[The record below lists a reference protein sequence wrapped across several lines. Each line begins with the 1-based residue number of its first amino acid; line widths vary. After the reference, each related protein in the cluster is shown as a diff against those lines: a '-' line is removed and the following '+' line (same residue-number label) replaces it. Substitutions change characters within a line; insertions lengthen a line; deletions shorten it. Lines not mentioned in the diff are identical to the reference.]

1 MNIVIEPSPLKG
13 EIAAIPSKSVAHRM
27 LICAALADG
36 PTTLRIPKTSDDID
50 ATADCL
56 RALGAAITVNNED
69 YIVEPIAQIENI
81 PLLDCGESGSTLRFL
96 LPVAAAAADRCRFDG
111 HGRLPERPLS
121 DLTDA
126 MKEHGVSFDGEK
138 LPFTIGGRLRGGIY
152 RLPGNVSSQYIT
164 GLLLAL
170 PLCEEDSVIE
180 LTTALESASYIDITL
195 SVLKTF
201 GITVHCERNRYIIPG
216 KQVFRSPG
224 TLPVEGDWSNAAF
237 FLTAAA
243 LNNDITMTG
252 LNPNS
257 AQGDRKI
264 IALLE
269 QLGAVTQKDNGRLTL
284 RSDELKGC
292 TIDIQDT
299 PDLLPVLSVAAA
311 FAQGKTTFINAARL
325 RLKESD
331 RLASSAAMIE
341 NLGGRAEVGEDEL
354 TVYGTGLIGG
364 TVESCNDHRIAMS
377 AAVAATRCSKPVTI
391 LHAEAVK
398 KSYPGFYNDYNKTG
412 GKAHV
417 L

>member
-81 PLLDCGESGSTLRFL
+81 PQLDCGESGSTLRFL

-243 LNNDITMTG
+243 LNNDIAMTG

-284 RSDELKGC
+284 RSDDLKGC

-311 FAQGKTTFINAARL
+311 FAQGETTFINAARL

-377 AAVAATRCSKPVTI
+377 AAVASILCRGRVTVTG
-391 LHAEAVK
+391 AEAVS
-398 KSYPGFYNDYNKTG
+398 KSYPRFWEDFAALQTP
-412 GKAHV
+412 
-417 L
+417 

>member
-81 PLLDCGESGSTLRFL
+81 PQLDCGESGSTLRFL

-138 LPFTIGGRLRGGIY
+138 LPFTIGGRLRGGIF

-243 LNNDITMTG
+243 LNNDIAMTG

-284 RSDELKGC
+284 RSDDLKGC

-311 FAQGKTTFINAARL
+311 FAQGETTFINAARL

>member
-96 LPVAAAAADRCRFDG
+96 LPVTAAAADRCRFDG

-311 FAQGKTTFINAARL
+311 FAQGETTFINAARL

-391 LHAEAVK
+391 LNAEAVK

>member
-81 PLLDCGESGSTLRFL
+81 PQLDCGESGSTLRFL

-269 QLGAVTQKDNGRLTL
+269 QLGAVTQKDNGCLTL

-311 FAQGKTTFINAARL
+311 FAQGETTFINAARL

-391 LHAEAVK
+391 LNAEAVK

>member
-56 RALGAAITVNNED
+56 RALGAAITINNED

-111 HGRLPERPLS
+111 HGRLPDRPLS

>member
-126 MKEHGVSFDGEK
+126 MKEHGVSFNGEK
-138 LPFTIGGRLRGGIY
+138 LPFAIGGRLRGGIY

-257 AQGDRKI
+257 AQGDLKI

-364 TVESCNDHRIAMS
+364 TVDSCNDHRIAMS

-391 LHAEAVK
+391 LNAEAVK

>member
-237 FLTAAA
+237 FLAAAA
-243 LNNDITMTG
+243 LNNDIAMTG

>member
-284 RSDELKGC
+284 RSDDLKGC

-311 FAQGKTTFINAARL
+311 FAQGETTFINAARL

>member
-81 PLLDCGESGSTLRFL
+81 PQLDCGESGSTLRFL

-138 LPFTIGGRLRGGIY
+138 LPFTVGGRLRGGIY

-201 GITVHCERNRYIIPG
+201 GITVHCEENRYIIPG

-243 LNNDITMTG
+243 LNNDIAMTG

>member
-13 EIAAIPSKSVAHRM
+13 EITAIPSKSVAHRM

-243 LNNDITMTG
+243 LNNDIAMTG
-252 LNPNS
+252 LNPDS

-292 TIDIQDT
+292 IIDIQDT

-364 TVESCNDHRIAMS
+364 TVDSCNDHRIAMS
-377 AAVAATRCSKPVTI
+377 AAVAATRCKKPVTI
-391 LHAEAVK
+391 LNAEAVK

>member
-237 FLTAAA
+237 FLAAAA
-243 LNNDITMTG
+243 LNNDIAMTG

-311 FAQGKTTFINAARL
+311 FAQGKTTFINADRL
-325 RLKESD
+325 RLK
-331 RLASSAAMIE
+331 
-341 NLGGRAEVGEDEL
+341 
-354 TVYGTGLIGG
+354 
-364 TVESCNDHRIAMS
+364 
-377 AAVAATRCSKPVTI
+377 
-391 LHAEAVK
+391 
-398 KSYPGFYNDYNKTG
+398 
-412 GKAHV
+412 
-417 L
+417 

>member
-243 LNNDITMTG
+243 LNNDIAMTG

-284 RSDELKGC
+284 RSDDLKGC

-341 NLGGRAEVGEDEL
+341 NLGGRADVGEDEL

-364 TVESCNDHRIAMS
+364 TVDSCNDHRIAMS

-391 LHAEAVK
+391 LNAEAVK

>member
-269 QLGAVTQKDNGRLTL
+269 QLGAVTQKDNGCLTL

-391 LHAEAVK
+391 LNAEAVK

>member
-243 LNNDITMTG
+243 LNNDIAMTG

-391 LHAEAVK
+391 LNAEAVK

>member
-13 EIAAIPSKSVAHRM
+13 EITAIPSKSVAHRM

-364 TVESCNDHRIAMS
+364 TVDSCNDHRIAMS

-391 LHAEAVK
+391 LNAEAVK

>member
-1 MNIVIEPSPLKG
+1 MNIVIEPSSLKG
-13 EIAAIPSKSVAHRM
+13 EITAIPSKSVAHRM

-96 LPVAAAAADRCRFDG
+96 LPVTAAAADRCRFDG

-243 LNNDITMTG
+243 LNNDIAMTG

-391 LHAEAVK
+391 LNAEAVK

>member
-1 MNIVIEPSPLKG
+1 MNIVIEPSSLKG
-13 EIAAIPSKSVAHRM
+13 EITAIPSKSVAHRM

-81 PLLDCGESGSTLRFL
+81 PQLDCGESGSTLRFL

-269 QLGAVTQKDNGRLTL
+269 QLGAVTQKDNGCLTL

-311 FAQGKTTFINAARL
+311 FAQGETTFINAARL

>member
-1 MNIVIEPSPLKG
+1 MNIVIEPSSLKG
-13 EIAAIPSKSVAHRM
+13 EITAIPSKSVAHRM

-243 LNNDITMTG
+243 LNNDIAMTG

-391 LHAEAVK
+391 LNAEAVK

>member
-81 PLLDCGESGSTLRFL
+81 PQLDCGESGSTLRFL

-138 LPFTIGGRLRGGIY
+138 LPFTIGGRLRGGIF

-243 LNNDITMTG
+243 LNNDIAMTG

-391 LHAEAVK
+391 LNAEAVK

>member
-243 LNNDITMTG
+243 LNNDIAMTG
-252 LNPNS
+252 LNPDS

-364 TVESCNDHRIAMS
+364 TVDSCNDHRIAMS
-377 AAVAATRCSKPVTI
+377 AAVAATRCKKPVTI
-391 LHAEAVK
+391 LNAEAVK

-412 GKAHV
+412 GRAHV

>member
-81 PLLDCGESGSTLRFL
+81 PQLDCGESGSTLRFL

-138 LPFTIGGRLRGGIY
+138 LPFTIGGRLRGGIF

-243 LNNDITMTG
+243 LNNDIVLTG
-252 LNPNS
+252 LNPDS

-284 RSDELKGC
+284 RSDDLKGC

-311 FAQGKTTFINAARL
+311 FAQGETTFINAARL

>member
-1 MNIVIEPSPLKG
+1 MNIVIEPSSLKG
-13 EIAAIPSKSVAHRM
+13 EITAIPSKSVAHRM

-391 LHAEAVK
+391 LNAEAVK

>member
-1 MNIVIEPSPLKG
+1 MNIVIEPSSLKG
-13 EIAAIPSKSVAHRM
+13 EITAIPSKSVAHRM

-243 LNNDITMTG
+243 MNNDIAMTG

-364 TVESCNDHRIAMS
+364 TVDSCNDHRIAMS

>member
-138 LPFTIGGRLRGGIY
+138 LPFAIGGRLRGGIY

>member
-1 MNIVIEPSPLKG
+1 MNIVIEPSSLKG
-13 EIAAIPSKSVAHRM
+13 EITAIPSKSVAHRM

-81 PLLDCGESGSTLRFL
+81 PQLDCGESGSTLRFL

-201 GITVHCERNRYIIPG
+201 GITVHCERNRYIIQG

-391 LHAEAVK
+391 LNAEAVK

>member
-13 EIAAIPSKSVAHRM
+13 EITAIPSKSVAHRM

-243 LNNDITMTG
+243 LNNDIAMTG

-284 RSDELKGC
+284 RSDDLKGC

-391 LHAEAVK
+391 LNAEAVK

>member
-81 PLLDCGESGSTLRFL
+81 PQLDCGESGSTLRFL

-243 LNNDITMTG
+243 LNNDIAMTG

-364 TVESCNDHRIAMS
+364 TVDSCNDHRIAMS

-391 LHAEAVK
+391 LNAEAVK

>member
-13 EIAAIPSKSVAHRM
+13 EITAIPSKSVAHRM

-243 LNNDITMTG
+243 LNNDIAMTG

-391 LHAEAVK
+391 LNAEAVK

>member
-164 GLLLAL
+164 VLLLAL

-243 LNNDITMTG
+243 LNNDIAMTG

-364 TVESCNDHRIAMS
+364 PVESCNDHRIAMS

-391 LHAEAVK
+391 LNAEAVK

>member
-243 LNNDITMTG
+243 LNNDIAMTG

-284 RSDELKGC
+284 RSDDLKGC

>member
-1 MNIVIEPSPLKG
+1 MNISITPSSLQG
-13 EIAAIPSKSVAHRM
+13 EVAAIPSKSVAHRM
-27 LICAALADG
+27 LICAALADQ
-36 PTTLRIPKTSDDID
+36 PTTLYIPQTSDDIN

-56 RALGAAITVNNED
+56 RALGAEITVQGAD
-69 YIVEPIAQIENI
+69 YIIHPVSNIETT

-96 LPVAAAAADRCRFDG
+96 LPVAAAAANRCRFDG
-111 HGRLPERPLS
+111 HGRLPERPLA
-121 DLTDA
+121 DLMNA
-126 MKEHGVSFDGEK
+126 MKEHGVTFDKEK
-138 LPFTIGGRLRGGIY
+138 LPFTIAGGLKGGLY
-152 RLPGNVSSQYIT
+152 RLPGNISSQYIT

-170 PLCEEDSVIE
+170 PLCKENSVIE

-195 SVLKTF
+195 SVLRTF
-201 GITVHCERNRYIIPG
+201 GINIHCEENRYRIPG
-216 KQVFRSPG
+216 NQSFRSPG
-224 TLPVEGDWSNAAF
+224 YLPVEGDWSNAAF

-243 LNNDITMTG
+243 MNNDITMTG
-252 LNPNS
+252 LDFTS

-264 IALLE
+264 IYILK
-269 QLGAVTQKDNGRLTL
+269 QLGAEAEDTEGHLTL
-284 RSDELKGC
+284 RSPQLTGC

-299 PDLLPVLSVAAA
+299 PDLLPILTVAAA
-311 FAQGKTTFINAARL
+311 CAEGTTTFINAARL

-341 NLGGRAEVGEDEL
+341 NLGGKAEAGEDTL

-364 TVESCNDHRIAMS
+364 TVDSCNDHRIAM
-377 AAVAATRCSKPVTI
+377 AAAIAATKCKKPVVI
-391 LHAEAVK
+391 LNAEAVK

>member
-1 MNIVIEPSPLKG
+1 MNIVIEPSSLKG
-13 EIAAIPSKSVAHRM
+13 EITAIPSKSVAHRM

-81 PLLDCGESGSTLRFL
+81 PQLDCGESGSTLRFL

-201 GITVHCERNRYIIPG
+201 GITVHCERNRYIIQG

-364 TVESCNDHRIAMS
+364 TVDSCNDHRIAMS

-391 LHAEAVK
+391 LNAEAVK

>member
-243 LNNDITMTG
+243 LNNDIAMTG

-257 AQGDRKI
+257 AQGDLKI

-284 RSDELKGC
+284 RSDDLKGC

-391 LHAEAVK
+391 LNAEAVK

>member
-1 MNIVIEPSPLKG
+1 MNIVMDPSPLRG

-81 PLLDCGESGSTLRFL
+81 PQLDCGESGSTLRFL

-243 LNNDITMTG
+243 LNNDIAMTG

-391 LHAEAVK
+391 LNAEAVK

-412 GKAHV
+412 GKAYV

>member
-1 MNIVIEPSPLKG
+1 MNIVIEPSSLKG
-13 EIAAIPSKSVAHRM
+13 EITAIPSKSVAHRM

-243 LNNDITMTG
+243 MNNDIAMTG

-364 TVESCNDHRIAMS
+364 TVDSCNDHRIAMS
-377 AAVAATRCSKPVTI
+377 AALAATRCSKPVTI

>member
-1 MNIVIEPSPLKG
+1 M
-13 EIAAIPSKSVAHRM
+13 
-27 LICAALADG
+27 
-36 PTTLRIPKTSDDID
+36 
-50 ATADCL
+50 
-56 RALGAAITVNNED
+56 
-69 YIVEPIAQIENI
+69 
-81 PLLDCGESGSTLRFL
+81 
-96 LPVAAAAADRCRFDG
+96 
-111 HGRLPERPLS
+111 
-121 DLTDA
+121 
-126 MKEHGVSFDGEK
+126 
-138 LPFTIGGRLRGGIY
+138 
-152 RLPGNVSSQYIT
+152 
-164 GLLLAL
+164 
-170 PLCEEDSVIE
+170 
-180 LTTALESASYIDITL
+180 
-195 SVLKTF
+195 
-201 GITVHCERNRYIIPG
+201 
-216 KQVFRSPG
+216 
-224 TLPVEGDWSNAAF
+224 
-237 FLTAAA
+237 
-243 LNNDITMTG
+243 
-252 LNPNS
+252 
-257 AQGDRKI
+257 
-264 IALLE
+264 
-269 QLGAVTQKDNGRLTL
+269 TQKDNGRLTL
-284 RSDELKGC
+284 RSDDLKGC

>member
-81 PLLDCGESGSTLRFL
+81 PQLDCGESGSTLRFL

-111 HGRLPERPLS
+111 HGRLPDRPLS

-284 RSDELKGC
+284 RSDDLKGC

-311 FAQGKTTFINAARL
+311 FAQGETTFINAARL